1 MASTSSAATV
11 RADLIRWCERVESR
25 DRREAP
31 PTPTLWN
38 REKIG
43 KDVALAREL
52 HLAGGAVRKRVTH
65 APSPSGDAVAVIPG
79 HAWEVSFHVVAY
91 AVRPDAVDAPREEG
105 ETGAD
110 EMDARV
116 PSRARLILSTRAD
129 VGGGCG
135 APHRLILDD
144 RSDGERESSNT
155 AEAAGT
161 TRRERRRPLTSRD
174 DETDAQTSPSSS
186 SATTRTSA
194 AVYPGQLCVRGLEL
208 ALASMAV
215 GERCVVRVQPSYAYL
230 HPACTR
236 PPPSGVDVEDDIW
249 LDVESV
255 RACPA
260 RDITRIRIDA
270 TRTPRTDGA
279 RGQGR
284 TGSDEDGDPAPPPVV
299 HKTVTREGEGW
310 ESPRPPFEI
319 VLELVGR
326 ACAPGPNAE
335 EGPNASVFAPR
346 TRVRCVSGDG
356 TLPAPLSAAVDTM
369 RVGERSSVW
378 CEPGAY
384 LRDVVVCGVRVPA
397 AGVAAGVE
405 FELAL
410 ESMVHVRDVF
420 GDGVVFKR
428 REKEGAGEF
437 PADCP
442 VHDCTCRA
450 HFSVRVCPSGFIGG
464 FSTRD
469 DTAGAD
475 GEVVY
480 DTRAVSP
487 GGAPLEFQLGCG
499 TLPEALETSF
509 RLAVPGEVARVILVD
524 ATHPRHGYVGEDQ
537 PGAAAVFA
545 ALAELARA
553 CPKRTT
559 VALEFVA
566 ELVGF
571 DRPVNWH
578 RASLS
583 AMLDE
588 ARKLKDEGN
597 ELLAGGKLALARS
610 KYEKTVRNL
619 EGLRG
624 LDPAEHEA
632 VYHLRRKTT
641 LNLAAALQ
649 RSGEHAVAIA
659 RLEKLLDEDPD
670 DAKALWRRSVSFL
683 ATHEHARA
691 RSDLSRCAEIDPS
704 TAEEVRAQ
712 LRRVEQREI
721 EGVARER
728 AVAERALG

>member
-65 APSPSGDAVAVIPG
+65 APSPSGDAVAVTPG
-79 HAWEVSFHVVAY
+79 HAWEVWFHVVAY

-110 EMDARV
+110 ELDARV

-161 TRRERRRPLTSRD
+161 TRRERRRPLPSRD
-174 DETDAQTSPSSS
+174 AETDAQTSPSSS
-186 SATTRTSA
+186 SAMTNA

-208 ALASMAV
+208 ALASMSI
-215 GERCVVRVQPSYAYL
+215 GERCVVRVQPTYAYL
-230 HPACTR
+230 HPRAR
-236 PPPSGVDVEDDIW
+236 PCPRGVDFEDDVW

-255 RACPA
+255 RASSDA
-260 RDITRIRIDA
+260 TRIRIDA
-270 TRTPRTDGA
+270 TRTRTDGA
-279 RGQGR
+279 RGR
-284 TGSDEDGDPAPPPVV
+284 TREDEDDDLAPHPVV

-326 ACAPGPNAE
+326 ACATDEPNE
-335 EGPNASVFAPR
+335 EGPNASSVFAPR

-369 RVGERSSVW
+369 RVGERCVVW

-384 LRDVVVCGVRVPA
+384 LEDVVVFDSRVPA

-410 ESMVHVRDVF
+410 ESMVHVRDLF

-442 VHDCTCRA
+442 VHDCACRA
-450 HFSVRVCPSGFIGG
+450 HFSVRVRPSGLSG
-464 FSTRD
+464 FSDDDDPVFDTRD
-469 DTAGAD
+469 AL
-475 GEVVY
+475 GE
-480 DTRAVSP
+480 
-487 GGAPLEFQLGCG
+487 PLEFTLGCG

-509 RLAVPGEVARVILVD
+509 RLAVPGEVSRVTLNDAR
-524 ATHPRHGYVGEDQ
+524 HPRHGYVGEDQ

-545 ALAELARA
+545 ALAKFTGKE
-553 CPKRTT
+553 T

-566 ELVGF
+566 ELVSF

-597 ELLAGGKLALARS
+597 ELLAGGKLALTRS

-632 VYHLRRKTT
+632 VYDLRRKTT

-649 RSGEHAVAIA
+649 RSGEHAAAIA

>member
-1 MASTSSAATV
+1 MCA
-11 RADLIRWCERVESR
+11 
-25 DRREAP
+25 
-31 PTPTLWN
+31 
-38 REKIG
+38 
-43 KDVALAREL
+43 
-52 HLAGGAVRKRVTH
+52 
-65 APSPSGDAVAVIPG
+65 
-79 HAWEVSFHVVAY
+79 
-91 AVRPDAVDAPREEG
+91 EEG
-105 ETGAD
+105 
-110 EMDARV
+110 
-116 PSRARLILSTRAD
+116 P
-129 VGGGCG
+129 
-135 APHRLILDD
+135 
-144 RSDGERESSNT
+144 NT
-155 AEAAGT
+155 
-161 TRRERRRPLTSRD
+161 
-174 DETDAQTSPSSS
+174 
-186 SATTRTSA
+186 
-194 AVYPGQLCVRGLEL
+194 
-208 ALASMAV
+208 
-215 GERCVVRVQPSYAYL
+215 
-230 HPACTR
+230 
-236 PPPSGVDVEDDIW
+236 
-249 LDVESV
+249 
-255 RACPA
+255 
-260 RDITRIRIDA
+260 
-270 TRTPRTDGA
+270 
-279 RGQGR
+279 
-284 TGSDEDGDPAPPPVV
+284 
-299 HKTVTREGEGW
+299 
-310 ESPRPPFEI
+310 
-319 VLELVGR
+319 
-326 ACAPGPNAE
+326 E

-369 RVGERSSVW
+369 RVGERSLVW

-384 LRDVVVCGVRVPA
+384 LEDLIVCNRLIPA

-405 FELAL
+405 FELTL

-442 VHDCTCRA
+442 VHDCTCRV
-450 HFSVRVCPSGFIGG
+450 HFSVRVCPSGDKGGFIDGG
-464 FSTRD
+464 FSTLEGA
-469 DTAGAD
+469 AGAD
-475 GEVVY
+475 GDVVY
-480 DTRAVSP
+480 DTRAAVAP
-487 GGAPLEFQLGCG
+487 GGRPLEFQLGCG

-509 RLAVPGEVARVILVD
+509 RLAVPGEVAKIVLND
-524 ATHPRHGYVGEDQ
+524 ATHPRHGYVGEEQ
-537 PGAAAVFA
+537 PGASAVFA
-545 ALAELARA
+545 ALAEL
-553 CPKRTT
+553 KRTNPNPNPNPNDT

-588 ARKLKDEGN
+588 AKKLKDEGN
-597 ELLAGGKLALARS
+597 ELLAGGKPALARS

-619 EGLRG
+619 ESLRG

-632 VYHLRRKTT
+632 VYQLRRKTT

-649 RSGEHAVAIA
+649 RSGEHAAAIA

>member
-1 MASTSSAATV
+1 MASTSSATTV

-65 APSPSGDAVAVIPG
+65 APSPSGDAVAVTPG

-110 EMDARV
+110 ETDARV

-161 TRRERRRPLTSRD
+161 TRRERRRPLPSRD
-174 DETDAQTSPSSS
+174 DETDARTSPSSS
-186 SATTRTSA
+186 AYSTNA

-208 ALASMAV
+208 ALASMPI
-215 GERCVVRVQPSYAYL
+215 GERCLVRVQPTYAYL
-230 HPACTR
+230 HPSCAR
-236 PPPSGVDVEDDIW
+236 PPPLGVDVEDDIW

-255 RACPA
+255 RASSCA
-260 RDITRIRIDA
+260 TRIRIDA
-270 TRTPRTDGA
+270 TRTRTDGA
-279 RGQGR
+279 RGQ
-284 TGSDEDGDPAPPPVV
+284 TGDKDGYPQEPPPVV

-326 ACAPGPNAE
+326 VCAPAGPNE
-335 EGPNASVFAPR
+335 EGPNASSVFAPR

-369 RVGERSSVW
+369 RVGERSTVW

-384 LRDVVVCGVRVPA
+384 LEDFVVCNRRVPA

-410 ESMVHVRDVF
+410 ESMVHVRDLF

-442 VHDCTCRA
+442 VHDCACSV
-450 HFSVRVCPSGFIGG
+450 HFSVRVCPSGGG
-464 FSTRD
+464 FSGGFSDTAGAINY

-475 GEVVY
+475 PTVVY
-480 DTRAVSP
+480 DTRDAL
-487 GGAPLEFQLGCG
+487 GEPLQFQLGCG

-509 RLAVPGEVARVILVD
+509 RLAVPGEVFRVTLND

-537 PGAAAVFA
+537 PGASAVFA
-545 ALAELARA
+545 ALAEFIGD
-553 CPKRTT
+553 PKESSL
-559 VALEFVA
+559 ALEFVA
-566 ELVGF
+566 ELVSF

-632 VYHLRRKTT
+632 VYDLRRKTT

-649 RSGEHAVAIA
+649 RSGEHAAAIA

-683 ATHEHARA
+683 ATHEHAAA

-712 LRRVEQREI
+712 LRKVERREI
-721 EGVARER
+721 EGAARER
-728 AVAERALG
+728 AVAEKALG

>member
-91 AVRPDAVDAPREEG
+91 AVRPDAVDAPREGEG
-105 ETGAD
+105 ETGETD
-110 EMDARV
+110 ETDARV

-155 AEAAGT
+155 AEAAGP
-161 TRRERRRPLTSRD
+161 TRRERRRPLPSRD
-174 DETDAQTSPSSS
+174 DETDARTSPSSP
-186 SATTRTSA
+186 ATTTTSA

-208 ALASMAV
+208 ALASMAI
-215 GERCVVRVQPSYAYL
+215 GERCVVRVQPTYAYL
-230 HPACTR
+230 HPRAR
-236 PPPSGVDVEDDIW
+236 PPPRGVDVEDDIW

-255 RACPA
+255 RASA
-260 RDITRIRIDA
+260 RATRIRIDA
-270 TRTPRTDGA
+270 TRTRTDGA
-279 RGQGR
+279 RGR
-284 TGSDEDGDPAPPPVV
+284 TGDDEDGDPQGPPPVV

-326 ACAPGPNAE
+326 ACAPGGTNAE

-384 LRDVVVCGVRVPA
+384 LEDVVVCGRRVPA

-450 HFSVRVCPSGFIGG
+450 HFSVRVLPSSGFISG
-464 FSTRD
+464 FSTHETN
-469 DTAGAD
+469 DTAGK
-475 GEVVY
+475 VVY
-480 DTRAVSP
+480 DTRALAP
-487 GGAPLEFQLGCG
+487 GGGHPLEFQLGCG

-509 RLAVPGEVARVILVD
+509 RLAVPGEVARVILND

-537 PGAAAVFA
+537 PGASAVFA
-545 ALAELARA
+545 ALAELAKET
-553 CPKRTT
+553 CPKQT

-632 VYHLRRKTT
+632 VYDLRRKTT

-649 RSGEHAVAIA
+649 RSGEHADAIA

-712 LRRVEQREI
+712 LRRVDQREI